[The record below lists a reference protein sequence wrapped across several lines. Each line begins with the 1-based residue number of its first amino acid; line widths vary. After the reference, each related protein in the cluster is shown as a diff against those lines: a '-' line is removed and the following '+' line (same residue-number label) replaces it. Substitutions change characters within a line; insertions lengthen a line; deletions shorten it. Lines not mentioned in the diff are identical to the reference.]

1 MGFIESYKH
10 LEKICGEMM
19 DDERRLSAYI
29 DEMLKRPSG
38 AFYVSGWN
46 EDLKQLKYYRWV
58 RNQISHEPG
67 CTEENMCEP
76 SDTIWLDNFYERIM
90 EQTDPLA
97 LYYQATK
104 PRKTQNHQETYD
116 NSENDTYSQT
126 YKHNGKTSQNPVGC
140 ATLIVWALFF
150 VATIIY
156 FLK

>member
-1 MGFIESYKH
+1 
-10 LEKICGEMM
+10 MM
-19 DDERRLSAYI
+19 DDERRLSDYI

-76 SDTIWLDNFYERIM
+76 SDTIWLDNFYQRIM

-104 PRKTQNHQETYD
+104 PRKTLNHQETYD
-116 NSENDTYSQT
+116 TLENDTYSQT

-140 ATLIVWALFF
+140 ATLIVWALLF

>member
-116 NSENDTYSQT
+116 TLENDTYSQT

-140 ATLIVWALFF
+140 ATLIVWALLF

>member
-1 MGFIESYKH
+1 
-10 LEKICGEMM
+10 MM
-19 DDERRLSAYI
+19 DDERRLSDYI

-76 SDTIWLDNFYERIM
+76 SDTIWLDNFYQRIM

-116 NSENDTYSQT
+116 TLENDTYSQT

-140 ATLIVWALFF
+140 ATLIVWALLF

>member
-19 DDERRLSAYI
+19 DDERRLSVYI

-67 CTEENMCEP
+67 CTEENMCKP

-116 NSENDTYSQT
+116 TLENDTYSQT

-140 ATLIVWALFF
+140 ATLIVWALLF